1 MCIYIYIYVYI
12 YIEVLLCSI
21 KLYFFALNHYKR
33 NATTTNFFTN
43 IEVAL
48 ITTTICKKICRSSIF
63 LILKAIKKII
73 NLKFKTKY
81 ISPKN

>member
-1 MCIYIYIYVYI
+1 MYI

-33 NATTTNFFTN
+33 NAMTTIFFTN
-43 IEVAL
+43 VEVAL

-63 LILKAIKKII
+63 LLLKSIKKFID
-73 NLKFKTKY
+73 LK
-81 ISPKN
+81 